1 MHDSVTPV
9 PPSPVLDLKFAVSP
23 ADDLA
28 QPAGNPLCVV
38 RDQAPRPTR
47 NPRLRGLQCLRCDAL
62 YPVTLAHD
70 GCPACRR
77 DGIHVALRAS
87 YLPDGTEAMPLPYG
101 ANPGA
106 GFTLGEGRTP
116 LQDVPALAAQ
126 FDVARLSLKD
136 ESCNPTGSHKDRM
149 TAVGVA
155 QALDFGAHTLVLA
168 SSGNAAVSAA
178 HYAWAAGLG
187 CEVATYEGMPATYTR
202 QLDALGARRYVFA
215 DNAGRWA
222 FVRERSQYPGYFALT
237 NYHLPALGSAP
248 LAIEGYKPI
257 ALECVDD
264 GGLPDHIVIP
274 TARGDLAWG
283 IYAGFR
289 ELLAA
294 GRIARMPR
302 LWLVE
307 PFPRLSRVLAGG
319 ALNDSY
325 PGHTA
330 QFSTA
335 GATVTYL
342 QWQAATASGGGAVV
356 VGDEHARAARR
367 LLTAAGI
374 SAELCAAGG
383 LAALRQ
389 LRDSH
394 AVAPDAHVVL
404 MLTANASGDPSWPDD
419 PA

>member
-1 MHDSVTPV
+1 VTT
-9 PPSPVLDLKFAVSP
+9 SPVLDFKFTVPP
-23 ADDLA
+23 AESMA
-28 QPAGNPLCVV
+28 HPSGHPSAMV
-38 RDQAPRPTR
+38 RDRTPKPAR
-47 NPRLRGLQCLRCDAL
+47 NPYLRGLQCLRCDAL
-62 YPVTLAHD
+62 YPVTLTHD
-70 GCPACRR
+70 GCPACKRA
-77 DGIHVALRAS
+77 GFHVALRAS
-87 YLPDGTEAMPLPYG
+87 YLPEDPETMPMPYG
-101 ANPGA
+101 P
-106 GFTLGEGRTP
+106 GFTLGEGHTP
-116 LQDVPALAAQ
+116 LQEMPALAQQ
-126 FDVARLSLKD
+126 FGVARLSLKD

-155 QALDFGAHTLVLA
+155 QALDFDAHTLVLA

-187 CEVATYEGMPATYTR
+187 CEVATYEGMPATYAR

-237 NYHLPALGSAP
+237 NYRLPALGSAP

-257 ALECVDD
+257 ALECLAD

-289 ELLAA
+289 DLLAA
-294 GRIARMPR
+294 GRIARLPR

-307 PFPRLSRVLAGG
+307 PFARLSRVLAGG
-319 ALNDSY
+319 ALNGSY

-342 QWQAATASGGGAVV
+342 QWQAATATGGGAVV
-356 VGDEHARAARR
+356 VGDEEARAARR
-367 LLTAAGI
+367 VLTAAGV
-374 SAELCAAGG
+374 SAELCAAAG
-383 LAALRQ
+383 LGALQQ
-389 LRDSH
+389 LRESN
-394 AVAPDAHVVL
+394 AIAADAHVVL
-404 MLTANASGDPSWPDD
+404 MLTANASSDPSWPDR
-419 PA
+419 PV